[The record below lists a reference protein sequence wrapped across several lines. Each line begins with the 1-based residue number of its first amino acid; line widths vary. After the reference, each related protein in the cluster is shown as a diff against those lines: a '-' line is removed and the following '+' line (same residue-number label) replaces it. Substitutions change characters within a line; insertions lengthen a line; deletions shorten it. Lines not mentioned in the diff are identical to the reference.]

1 MMNIMTRQLNIFE
14 RLPGSERS
22 RCAPSL
28 LIRENRSLLIKNQ
41 MPCDQFDAVRVCCE
55 RSICSESRCLVR
67 AKLRGGVILIVT
79 ADFSCVLV
87 VTSTSGV
94 EMKNPNSKTAKAF
107 AVGVRSRQQSGL
119 LEQRLVSFG

>member
-1 MMNIMTRQLNIFE
+1 MMNIMTEQLNIFE
-14 RLPGSERS
+14 RVPGSERS
-22 RCAPSL
+22 RCALSL
-28 LIRENRSLLIKNQ
+28 LIRENTSLLIRNEKL
-41 MPCDQFDAVRVCCE
+41 CAVFEVVRFHCE
-55 RSICSESRCLVR
+55 RSICSRTRCCVGEPSRSR
-67 AKLRGGVILIVT
+67 VIPSVT